1 MFTLM
6 IFYLSVMD
14 GYSKR
19 EVLEIRKMLLGDF
32 FY

>member
-1 MFTLM
+1 M